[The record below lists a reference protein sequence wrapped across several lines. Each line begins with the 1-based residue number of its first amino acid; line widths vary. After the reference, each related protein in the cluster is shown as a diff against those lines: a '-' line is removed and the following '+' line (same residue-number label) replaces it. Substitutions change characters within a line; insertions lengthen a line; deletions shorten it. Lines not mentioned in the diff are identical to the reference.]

1 MATRLQNLKK
11 MAALTV
17 ALLAV
22 SFGVK
27 GQTWY
32 ILGEYVWSPPNP
44 QGTFQVYHYQGETTY
59 IEGLEYHTL
68 YSQLDRSLIGAY
80 RNDGSE
86 VYYRSW
92 NSATSSYDDD
102 KLLYDYNLEVGDYF
116 NDADEQDHPMEVT
129 EVSTITDLN
138 GVTRKKIS
146 FEFVDD
152 PSKTEYWIEGIGS
165 NKGFIYMGQFDA
177 IGQGE
182 MYHLLCYHEGENLI
196 FVNPDY
202 NTCDIDEIEENIVK
216 ADISIYPNP
225 AKDVIKILNDNS
237 LHISYVEIFDLTG
250 RTVLRTEKANDI
262 DITSLSDGQYFVKII
277 GETTIVKKLFI
288 SK

>member
-44 QGTFQVYHYQGETTY
+44 QGTFQVYHYQGETTH

-202 NTCDIDEIEENIVK
+202 NTCDIDEIAENLANNNV
-216 ADISIYPNP
+216 SIYPNP
-225 AKDVIKILNDNS
+225 AKDIVKILNDNN
-237 LHISYVEIFDLTG
+237 LNITNVEIVDLTG
-250 RTVLRTEKANDI
+250 RVVLSTDKTDGI
-262 DITSLSDGQYFVKII
+262 DISELAEGQYFVKIY
-277 GETTIVKKLFI
+277 GESTIVKKLFI
-288 SK
+288 AK